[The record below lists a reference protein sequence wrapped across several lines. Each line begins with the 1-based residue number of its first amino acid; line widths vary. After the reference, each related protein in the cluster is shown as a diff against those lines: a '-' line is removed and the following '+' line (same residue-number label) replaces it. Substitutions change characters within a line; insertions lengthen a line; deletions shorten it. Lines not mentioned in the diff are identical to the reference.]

1 MKSEKEVRGLLKD
14 LQKEIDDLDREDE
27 TFSSWFAACI
37 TLKWVLGEW
46 PPTKKENHELH
57 HPPKNN

>member
-1 MKSEKEVRGLLKD
+1 MKNEKEIRKLLED

-37 TLKWVLGEW
+37 TLKWVLEEW
-46 PPTKKENHELH
+46 PPAKKGE
-57 HPPKNN
+57 P